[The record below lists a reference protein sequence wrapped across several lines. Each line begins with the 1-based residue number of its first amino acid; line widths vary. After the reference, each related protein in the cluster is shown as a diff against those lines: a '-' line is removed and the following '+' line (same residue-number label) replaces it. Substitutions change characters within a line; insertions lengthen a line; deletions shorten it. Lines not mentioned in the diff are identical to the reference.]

1 VADEHKYWN
10 TTRDTVSKQW
20 GVVVISTD
28 AAAYV
33 SSQPCK
39 ECWIKTKAGSSVY
52 VTFDTTA
59 TATNGFPLTANSSMN
74 MAEIGPLPISN
85 LSIINL
91 FPVALCTVYILW
103 RA

>member
-1 VADEHKYWN
+1 MADEHKYWN

-33 SSQPCK
+33 STQPCK
-39 ECWIKTKAGSSVY
+39 ECWIKTKAGNSVY
-52 VTFDTTA
+52 INIDATA
-59 TATNGFPLTANSSMN
+59 AATNGYPLVGNSSQVMS
-74 MAEIGPLPISN
+74 EIGPLPISN
-85 LSIINL
+85 LSALNL
-91 FPVALCTVYILW
+91 FPVAICTVFILW

>member
-1 VADEHKYWN
+1 MGDEHKYWN
-10 TTRDTVSKQW
+10 TDLGVVSKQW

-39 ECWIKTKAGSSVY
+39 ECWIKTKAGNSVY
-52 VTFDTTA
+52 INIDNTA
-59 TATNGFPLTANSSMN
+59 TATNGFPLCGISSQVMS
-74 MAEIGPLPISN
+74 EIGPLPMSN
-85 LSIINL
+85 LSSLNL
-91 FPVALCTVYILW
+91 FPVAICTVFILW